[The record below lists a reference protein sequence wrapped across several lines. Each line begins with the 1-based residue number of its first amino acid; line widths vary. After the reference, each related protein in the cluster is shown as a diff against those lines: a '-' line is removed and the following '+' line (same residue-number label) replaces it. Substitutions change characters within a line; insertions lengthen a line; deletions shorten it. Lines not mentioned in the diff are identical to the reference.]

1 MPSHSRYTVID
12 TAALPPGACWI
23 SKNPQ
28 GPMIDTGVDILF
40 NERGRLYLSVESI
53 KEMAR
58 VAGLFDKTDEQEL
71 EDHAIWNAGYA
82 AGVKED
88 LSGTLGDS
96 LDQLGFLV
104 DTLRGFVAVDPLPSQ
119 PTTPEPEAVFGGFDA
134 PEPKQS
140 RNGGRSGQGNGAN
153 RKPRP
158 AGLPAAP
165 SNESFAV

>member
-1 MPSHSRYTVID
+1 MPSHSRYTLID

-40 NERGRLYLSVESI
+40 NERGRLYLSVEAI

-58 VAGLFDKTDEQEL
+58 VAGLFDKSVEQEL
-71 EDHAIWNAGYA
+71 EDNAIWNAGYS

-88 LSGTLGDS
+88 LSGHLGDS

-104 DTLRGFVAVDPLPSQ
+104 DTLRGFVAFDPIPEE
-119 PTTPEPEAVFGGFDA
+119 PTSPESAAVFGGFDTA
-134 PEPKQS
+134 KSKQP
-140 RNGGRSGQGNGAN
+140 RTGRSSGQGNGSN

-158 AGLPAAP
+158 ADLSTAP
-165 SNESFAV
+165 SNEPFAV